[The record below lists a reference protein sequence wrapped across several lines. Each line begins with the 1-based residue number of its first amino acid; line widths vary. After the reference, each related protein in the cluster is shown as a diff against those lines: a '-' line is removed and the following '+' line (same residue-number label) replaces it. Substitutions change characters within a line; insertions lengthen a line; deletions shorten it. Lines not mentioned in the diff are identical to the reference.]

1 MTRIDWN
8 PPPRA
13 LRIWALVMLVATG
26 LAGCVLEFLIGHS
39 MSARVVWG
47 IGVLAFAT
55 GITGTRVALPVYRAW
70 MGFVWVV
77 SWVLGTVA
85 LAAVFFLV
93 VTPIGLGA
101 RLAGRDRL
109 KLRRPAAGS
118 LWESVP
124 APRREG
130 FDRPF

>member
-8 PPPRA
+8 PTPRA
-13 LRIWALVMLVATG
+13 LRIWGVVMLVATG
-26 LAGCVLEFLIGHS
+26 LAGCVLEFLLGHS

-47 IGVLAFAT
+47 VGALAFAT

-118 LWESVP
+118 LWGKVP

-130 FDRPF
+130 FERPF

>member
-8 PPPRA
+8 PTPRA
-13 LRIWALVMLVATG
+13 LRIWGSVMLVATG
-26 LAGCVLEFLIGHS
+26 LAGCVLEFLLGYSI
-39 MSARVVWG
+39 SARVVWG
-47 IGVLAFAT
+47 IGALAFAT
-55 GITGTRVALPVYRAW
+55 GITGTRVALPIYRAW

-109 KLRRPAAGS
+109 KLRRPAVGS
-118 LWESVP
+118 LWGKVP

-130 FDRPF
+130 FERPF